1 MPDSG
6 FALSGKFKVNRQN
19 VKNYL
24 WLVVL
29 LPLLSGCESQ
39 ALLVKKNDEF
49 FAPPKTEL
57 PPTADGRAG
66 GCSKRVTSGR

>member
-29 LPLLSGCESQ
+29 LPLLSGCEWQ
-39 ALLVKKNDEF
+39 ALLVKK
-49 FAPPKTEL
+49 K
-57 PPTADGRAG
+57 
-66 GCSKRVTSGR
+66 